1 MTTSNRAAL
10 LAKVHKVL
18 KKHYKP
24 YTVPEDR
31 TVLEHLLY
39 ACCLENGRYEVAE
52 EAFAKLKE
60 MFFDWNEI
68 RVTTVSELA
77 EVLRGLP
84 DTQGAAQRIK
94 KSLQSMFEAAY
105 SFDLEPLRKQNLG
118 KSEKD
123 LEKIDGASPFVRSFV
138 AQHALSGHSIPIS
151 KGAIEVLYA
160 VGAVNDAEADKYLV
174 PGMERAIPKNKGIE
188 FGSLLQQ
195 IGADFFASPGSSKL
209 KAILA
214 EIDGDYKE
222 RLTRRQ
228 ARAEANAASAAKE
241 RSRVAKEEAEVRA
254 KEEAERIA
262 RETKARSS
270 KGSASKAAAAAKTP
284 PAPLKPASAPKPP
297 ASAANVKPVLDVKA
311 VLKGKDKPPST
322 SKAAADRLAGDKAG
336 AGEKGSDKG
345 ASKRKEEPADKGGK
359 KSPPASNK
367 GLVKKKPR

>member
-31 TVLEHLLY
+31 AVLEHLIY
-39 ACCLENGRYEVAE
+39 ACCLENGRHEVAE
-52 EAFAKLKE
+52 EVFAKLKE

-77 EVLRGLP
+77 EVLRGIP
-84 DTQGAAQRIK
+84 DTQAAAQRVK
-94 KSLQSMFEAAY
+94 KCLQSLFEASY

-160 VGAVNDAEADKYLV
+160 VGAVNDAEADKFQV

-222 RLTRRQ
+222 RLARRQ
-228 ARAEANAASAAKE
+228 ARAEAQAASAAKE
-241 RSRVAKEEAEVRA
+241 RSRIAKEEAEAKA
-254 KEEAERIA
+254 KEEAERLA
-262 RETKARSS
+262 KEAKSKGKGGAGG
-270 KGSASKAAAAAKTP
+270 KGSAPALKVTP
-284 PAPLKPASAPKPP
+284 PLPVKPVTAAKPP
-297 ASAANVKPVLDVKA
+297 ASATNLKPVLDVKSA
-311 VLKGKDKPPST
+311 LKGKDSPPSA
-322 SKAAADRLAGDKAG
+322 SKASAGRAAGDKAG
-336 AGEKGSDKG
+336 SGDKGAGKG
-345 ASKRKEEPADKGGK
+345 ASKRKEEPSDKGGK
-359 KSPPASNK
+359 KPTSK